1 MSIRPLNGYFPPRF
15 GVHTTPRPAPV
26 RKYFWFIPTQ
36 RKTLININM
45 SAAGATFGQR
55 VWAKMPSVHIVAP
68 ICKWM
73 LVIAGLK
80 DTQRPVEKL
89 SGTQQIALMAT
100 GVIWTRWAGFVI
112 KPRNPLLASVNF
124 FLGAVAGYQVS
135 RIAKWR
141 LEEGDSAGQIAY
153 YIFEGKPAEGCKP
166 VVEPSA
172 ALESTI

>member
-1 MSIRPLNGYFPPRF
+1 
-15 GVHTTPRPAPV
+15 
-26 RKYFWFIPTQ
+26 
-36 RKTLININM
+36 M

-172 ALESTI
+172 ALESTIWKSQIQAKSYETLYSPTFGYGNFDQEPHSFKSHTSETE